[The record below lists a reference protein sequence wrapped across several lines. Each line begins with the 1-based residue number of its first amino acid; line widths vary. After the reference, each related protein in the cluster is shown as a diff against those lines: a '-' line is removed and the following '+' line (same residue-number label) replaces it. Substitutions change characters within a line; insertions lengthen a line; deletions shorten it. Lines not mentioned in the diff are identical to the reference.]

1 MSTRNKDSIRRVDGS
16 NFSDTRALWTKRS
29 ILDRVIGSSVIAN
42 YRDML
47 SLDFNAMNL
56 FRSDREKEEVLH
68 CSIHESVSDQG
79 FWINP

>member
-1 MSTRNKDSIRRVDGS
+1 MSTRNKGSIRRVDGS

-29 ILDRVIGSSVIAN
+29 ILDRVIGFSVIAN

-68 CSIHESVSDQG
+68 CSIHESMSDQG
-79 FWINP
+79 F

>member
-1 MSTRNKDSIRRVDGS
+1 MDETINS
-16 NFSDTRALWTKRS
+16 RS
-29 ILDRVIGSSVIAN
+29 CSSVIAN

-68 CSIHESVSDQG
+68 CSIHESMSDQG
-79 FWINP
+79 F